1 MAPHGGLLESP
12 ITHFVLV
19 LLGWGLSEYFMVL
32 SGKKLPVAASMF
44 YNCVGLTLI
53 NLPNYSHV
61 QDFGSVSTG
70 CLMAASTGIFYG
82 IGDVCFFKLAHGPSG
97 AATKSAPDT
106 FSSAS
111 VLAPICGLYV
121 IIPVVLGVLIQHE
134 PLTLQKVVGLTMAIT
149 AIYLLSD
156 EDDDDSD
163 SEEDDGEGNKGEKA
177 GLLASDKQE
186 ITDWSDLS
194 RDAP

>member
-1 MAPHGGLLESP
+1 MSPVHGGLLENP

-19 LLGWGLSEYFMVL
+19 LLGWGLSEYLMVL

-44 YNCVGLTLI
+44 YNCVGLVLI
-53 NLPNYSHV
+53 NLPNFGHV

-70 CLMAASTGIFYG
+70 CIMAASTGIFYG
-82 IGDVCFFKLAHGPSG
+82 IGDVCFFKLAHGTSG
-97 AATKSAPDT
+97 AATKGAPDT

-121 IIPVVLGVLIQHE
+121 IIPVVLGILIQHE
-134 PLTLQKVVGLTMAIT
+134 PLTLQKALGLTLAVV

-156 EDDDDSD
+156 EDDDASDSD
-163 SEEDDGEGNKGEKA
+163 DDEGGEGELA
-177 GLLASDKQE
+177 GLLATDKRE
-186 ITDWSDLS
+186 ITDWADLS